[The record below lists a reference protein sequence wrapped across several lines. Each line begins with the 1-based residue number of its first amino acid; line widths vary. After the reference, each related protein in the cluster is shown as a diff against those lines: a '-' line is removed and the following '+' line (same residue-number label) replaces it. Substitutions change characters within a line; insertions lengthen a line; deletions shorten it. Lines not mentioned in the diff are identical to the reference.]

1 MATNRS
7 STAWTGWIGFA
18 GVLMVV
24 IGGIDFFEGL
34 IAAIRGSYYAITPN
48 QIIVFDTTTWGW
60 LTLIWGIILVLVG
73 FGLLAGASWARWVS
87 IVAVSLNFFTQLG
100 FTGSSQY
107 PLWSLTGLI
116 LNIIVL
122 YALIVHWDAAK
133 SDMAM

>member
-1 MATNRS
+1 MANGKT
-7 STAWTGWIGFA
+7 TAWTGWIGFA
-18 GVLMVV
+18 GVLMVI
-24 IGGIDFFEGL
+24 IGGIDFFEGM
-34 IAAIRGSYYAITPN
+34 IAAIRGSYYAVGPN

-87 IVAVSLNFFTQLG
+87 IVAISFNFFTQLG
-100 FTGSSQY
+100 FTGSAAY

>member
-60 LTLIWGIILVLVG
+60 LTLLWGIVLLLVG
-73 FGLLAGASWARWVS
+73 YSLLVRATWARWFA
-87 IVAVSLNFFTQLG
+87 IVVISVNLIGQLG
-100 FTGSSQY
+100 FLGSATY
-107 PLWSLTGLI
+107 PLWALTVVGLTFVI
-116 LNIIVL
+116 L
-122 YALIVHWDAAK
+122 YALIVRWND
-133 SDMAM
+133 

>member
-1 MATNRS
+1 MANGK
-7 STAWTGWIGFA
+7 TAWTGWIGFA
-18 GVLMVV
+18 GVLMVIV
-24 IGGIDFFEGL
+24 GGIDFFEGM
-34 IAAIRGSYYAITPN
+34 IAAIRGSYYAVTPN

-60 LTLIWGIILVLVG
+60 LTLIWGIVLVLVG
-73 FGLLAGASWARWVS
+73 FGLLAGATWARWVS
-87 IVAVSLNFFTQLG
+87 IVAISLNFFTQLG

-116 LNIIVL
+116 LNILVL

>member
-48 QIIVFDTTTWGW
+48 QIIVLDTTTWGW